1 MSSAAAH
8 SVTFENPRSVVA
20 EDQVRADFYALLA
33 HLFSRAPDDR
43 VLQSMVITQEP
54 TDEASTELTQA
65 WRALSAASAVVT
77 HDALIEE
84 YETVFVGVG
93 RPPVIL
99 YGSFYLAGFMME
111 KPLAELRD
119 DLAKMGFARDANVRE
134 SEDHLAAVCDV
145 MRALII
151 GASRAVADDLADAPA
166 NIAVQKLF
174 FEKHL
179 QPWVFKCCTAIQVYE
194 KSNYYKRVAK
204 FAEQFFG
211 MESEAFEMQQSVK

>member
-1 MSSAAAH
+1 MMGAIAQNISFDS
-8 SVTFENPRSVVA
+8 PRVVDV

-43 VLQSMVITQEP
+43 ILQSIVITQEP
-54 TDEASTELTQA
+54 TDEASTELTKA

-119 DLAKMGFARDANVRE
+119 DLAKMGFARNPDVRE
-134 SEDHLAAVCDV
+134 SEDHLAAVSDV
-145 MRALII
+145 MRALIL
-151 GASRAVADDLADAPA
+151 GVMVSGADAPA
-166 NIAVQKLF
+166 DIAAQKVF

-179 QPWVFKCCTAIQVYE
+179 KPWVFKCCTAIQVYE
-194 KSNYYKRVAK
+194 KSNYYKLVAK
-204 FAEQFFG
+204 FAEQFFA
-211 MESEAFEMQQSVK
+211 MESEAFEMQH

>member
-1 MSSAAAH
+1 MMAANIQA
-8 SVTFENPRSVVA
+8 VAFESPRLVDV

-43 VLQSMVITQEP
+43 VLQSIVITQEP
-54 TDEASTELTQA
+54 TDEASTELTKA

-77 HDALIEE
+77 HDALVEE

-134 SEDHLAAVCDV
+134 TEDHLAAVSDV
-145 MRALII
+145 MRALIL
-151 GASRAVADDLADAPA
+151 GDLHDAPA
-166 NIAVQKLF
+166 NIAAQKVF

-179 QPWVFKCCTAIQVYE
+179 KPWVFKCCAAIQVYE

-204 FAEQFFG
+204 FAEQFFQ
-211 MESEAFEMQQSVK
+211 MESEAFEMQH

>member
-1 MSSAAAH
+1 MTQAQAIAFDQPRIV
-8 SVTFENPRSVVA
+8 VT

-54 TDEASTELTQA
+54 TDEASTELTKS

-77 HDALIEE
+77 HDALIDE
-84 YETVFVGVG
+84 YEAVFVGVG
-93 RPPVIL
+93 RPPVIV

-119 DLAKMGFARDANVRE
+119 DLARMGFVRNAEVRE

-145 MRALII
+145 MRALIL
-151 GASRAVADDLADAPA
+151 GNLADAPA
-166 NIAVQKLF
+166 AIESQKAF
-174 FEKHL
+174 FEKHMK
-179 QPWVFKCCTAIQVYE
+179 PWVFKCCAAVQAYE
-194 KSNYYKRVAK
+194 KSNYYRRVAK
-204 FAEQFFG
+204 FAERFFE
-211 MESEAFEMQQSVK
+211 MESQAFEMQC

>member
-1 MSSAAAH
+1 MTAANTQTVA
-8 SVTFENPRSVVA
+8 FENPRVVIA

-54 TDEASTELTQA
+54 DAEASMELTNS

-77 HDALIEE
+77 HDALVEE
-84 YETVFVGVG
+84 YEAVFVGVG

-119 DLAKMGFARDANVRE
+119 DLAKMGFARHPDVRE

-145 MRALII
+145 MRALIL
-151 GASRAVADDLADAPA
+151 GNLNDAPA
-166 NIAVQKLF
+166 DIGAQKVF

-179 QPWVFKCCTAIQVYE
+179 KPWVFKCCTAIQVYE

-204 FAEQFFG
+204 FAEQFFE
-211 MESEAFEMQQSVK
+211 MESQAFEMQH

>member
-1 MSSAAAH
+1 MMAAIAQNIA
-8 SVTFENPRSVVA
+8 FDNPRVVDV

-54 TDEASTELTQA
+54 TDEGSTELTKA
-65 WRALSAASAVVT
+65 WRALAAASAVVT
-77 HDALIEE
+77 HDALVEE

-111 KPLAELRD
+111 KPLAELRE

-134 SEDHLAAVCDV
+134 SEDHLAAVSDV
-145 MRALII
+145 MRALIL
-151 GASRAVADDLADAPA
+151 GDLADAPA
-166 NIAVQKLF
+166 DTAAQKVF

-179 QPWVFKCCTAIQVYE
+179 KPWVFKCCTAIQVYE

-204 FAEQFFG
+204 FAEQFFQ
-211 MESEAFEMQQSVK
+211 MESEAFEMQH

>member
-1 MSSAAAH
+1 MMVAIAQNIS
-8 SVTFENPRSVVA
+8 FDNPRLVDA
-20 EDQVRADFYALLA
+20 EDQARADFYALLA

-43 VLQSMVITQEP
+43 VLQSIVITQEP
-54 TDEASTELTQA
+54 TDEASTELTKA

-77 HDALIEE
+77 HDALVEE

-99 YGSFYLAGFMME
+99 YGSFYIAGFMME

-119 DLAKMGFARDANVRE
+119 DLAKMGFLRDPKVHE

-145 MRALII
+145 MRALIL
-151 GASRAVADDLADAPA
+151 GVMGSGTDAPA
-166 NIAVQKLF
+166 DLAAQKIF

-179 QPWVFKCCTAIQVYE
+179 KPWVFKCCTAIQVYE
-194 KSNYYKRVAK
+194 KSNYYRRVAN
-204 FAEQFFG
+204 FAEQFFA
-211 MESEAFEMQQSVK
+211 MESEAFEMQH

>member
-1 MSSAAAH
+1 MAANSLSNPQA
-8 SVTFENPRSVVA
+8 VAFENPRLVDV

-33 HLFSRAPDDR
+33 HLLSRAPDDR
-43 VLQSMVITQEP
+43 VLQSIVITQEP
-54 TDEASTELTQA
+54 TDEASTELTEA

-77 HDALIEE
+77 HDALVEE

-99 YGSFYLAGFMME
+99 YGSFYIAGFMME

-119 DLAKMGFARDANVRE
+119 DLAKMGFLRNAEVRE

-145 MRALII
+145 MRALIL
-151 GASRAVADDLADAPA
+151 GDLTDAPA
-166 NIAVQKLF
+166 EITAQKVF

-179 QPWVFKCCTAIQVYE
+179 KPWVFKCCTAIQVYE

-204 FAEQFFG
+204 FAEQFFA
-211 MESEAFEMQQSVK
+211 MESEAFEMQH

>member
-1 MSSAAAH
+1 MVAIAQNIS
-8 SVTFENPRSVVA
+8 FDNPRAIDV

-43 VLQSMVITQEP
+43 VLQSIVITQEP
-54 TDEASTELTQA
+54 TDEASTELTKA
-65 WRALSAASAVVT
+65 WRALSAASSVVT
-77 HDALIEE
+77 HDALTEE

-99 YGSFYLAGFMME
+99 YGSFYVAGFMME

-119 DLAKMGFARDANVRE
+119 DLAKMGFARNADVRE

-145 MRALII
+145 MRALIL
-151 GASRAVADDLADAPA
+151 GDLADAPA
-166 NIAVQKLF
+166 NIAAQKVF

-179 QPWVFKCCTAIQVYE
+179 KPWVFKCCAAIQLYE
-194 KSNYYKRVAK
+194 KSNYYRRAAK
-204 FAEQFFG
+204 FAEQFFA
-211 MESEAFEMQQSVK
+211 MESQAFEMQH

>member
-1 MSSAAAH
+1 MMAANIQA
-8 SVTFENPRSVVA
+8 VAFENPRLVDV

-54 TDEASTELTQA
+54 TDEASAELTKA
-65 WRALSAASAVVT
+65 WRALAAASAVVT

-119 DLAKMGFARDANVRE
+119 DLAKMGFARNPDVRE

-145 MRALII
+145 MRALIL
-151 GASRAVADDLADAPA
+151 GDLADAPA
-166 NIAVQKLF
+166 NIEAQKAF

-179 QPWVFKCCTAIQVYE
+179 KPWVFKCCEAVAANAN
-194 KSNYYKRVAK
+194 SNYYKRVAK
-204 FAEQFFG
+204 FAEQFFE
-211 MESEAFEMQQSVK
+211 MESQAFEMQH

>member
-1 MSSAAAH
+1 MMAAIAQNI
-8 SVTFENPRSVVA
+8 TFDSPRVIDV

-43 VLQSMVITQEP
+43 VLQSIVITQEP
-54 TDEASTELTQA
+54 TDEASTELTKA

-77 HDALIEE
+77 HDALVDE

-99 YGSFYLAGFMME
+99 YGSFYIAGFMME

-119 DLAKMGFARDANVRE
+119 DLAKMGFSRNAEVRE
-134 SEDHLAAVCDV
+134 SEDHLAAVSDV
-145 MRALII
+145 MRALIL
-151 GASRAVADDLADAPA
+151 GVMGSGTDAPA
-166 NIAVQKLF
+166 EIAAQKVF

-179 QPWVFKCCTAIQVYE
+179 KPWVFKCCTAIQVYE

-204 FAEQFFG
+204 FAEQFFA
-211 MESEAFEMQQSVK
+211 MESEAFEMQH

>member
-1 MSSAAAH
+1 MMAAIAQNI
-8 SVTFENPRSVVA
+8 TFDSPRAIDV

-43 VLQSMVITQEP
+43 VLQSIVITQEP
-54 TDEASTELTQA
+54 TDEASTELTKA

-77 HDALIEE
+77 HDALVDEN
-84 YETVFVGVG
+84 ETVFVGVG

-99 YGSFYLAGFMME
+99 YGSFYIAGFMME

-119 DLAKMGFARDANVRE
+119 DLAKMGFSRNAEVRE
-134 SEDHLAAVCDV
+134 SEDHLAAVSDV
-145 MRALII
+145 MRALIL
-151 GASRAVADDLADAPA
+151 GVMGSGTDAPA
-166 NIAVQKLF
+166 EIAAQKVF

-179 QPWVFKCCTAIQVYE
+179 KPWVFKCCTAIQVYE

-204 FAEQFFG
+204 FAEQFFA
-211 MESEAFEMQQSVK
+211 MESEAFEMQH

>member
-1 MSSAAAH
+1 MMAAIAQNI
-8 SVTFENPRSVVA
+8 TFDSPRVIDV

-43 VLQSMVITQEP
+43 VLQSIVITQEP
-54 TDEASTELTQA
+54 TDEASTELTKA

-77 HDALIEE
+77 HDALVEE
-84 YETVFVGVG
+84 YEAVFVGVG

-99 YGSFYLAGFMME
+99 YGSFYIAGFMME

-119 DLAKMGFARDANVRE
+119 DLAKMGFSRNAEVRE
-134 SEDHLAAVCDV
+134 SEDHLAAVSDV
-145 MRALII
+145 MRALIL
-151 GASRAVADDLADAPA
+151 GVMGSGTDAPA
-166 NIAVQKLF
+166 EIAAQKVF

-179 QPWVFKCCTAIQVYE
+179 KPWVFKCCTAIQVYE

-204 FAEQFFG
+204 FAEQFFA
-211 MESEAFEMQQSVK
+211 MESEAFEMQH

>member
-1 MSSAAAH
+1 MMAAIAQNI
-8 SVTFENPRSVVA
+8 TFDSPRVIDV

-43 VLQSMVITQEP
+43 VLQSIVITQEP
-54 TDEASTELTQA
+54 TDEASTELTKA

-77 HDALIEE
+77 HDALVEE
-84 YETVFVGVG
+84 YEAVFVGVG

-99 YGSFYLAGFMME
+99 YGSFYIAGFMME

-119 DLAKMGFARDANVRE
+119 DLAKMGFSRNAEVRE
-134 SEDHLAAVCDV
+134 SEDHLAAVSDV
-145 MRALII
+145 MRALIL
-151 GASRAVADDLADAPA
+151 GVMGSGTDAPA
-166 NIAVQKLF
+166 EIAAQKVF

-179 QPWVFKCCTAIQVYE
+179 KPWVFKCCTAIQVYE

-204 FAEQFFG
+204 FAEQFFA
-211 MESEAFEMQQSVK
+211 MEAEAFEMQH

>member
-1 MSSAAAH
+1 MMAAVAQN
-8 SVTFENPRSVVA
+8 VLFENPRVVDV

-43 VLQSMVITQEP
+43 VLQSIVITQEP
-54 TDEASTELTQA
+54 TDEASTELSKA

-77 HDALIEE
+77 HDALVEE

-119 DLAKMGFARDANVRE
+119 DLAKMGFARDTNVRE
-134 SEDHLAAVCDV
+134 SEDHISAVSDV
-145 MRALII
+145 MRALIL
-151 GASRAVADDLADAPA
+151 GVMVREADASA
-166 NIAVQKLF
+166 DIKVQKVF

-179 QPWVFKCCTAIQVYE
+179 KPWVFKCCTAIQVYE

-204 FAEQFFG
+204 FAEQFFE
-211 MESEAFEMQQSVK
+211 MESQAFEMQH

>member
-1 MSSAAAH
+1 MAAIAQNI
-8 SVTFENPRSVVA
+8 TFDSPRVIDV

-43 VLQSMVITQEP
+43 VLQSIVITQEP
-54 TDEASTELTQA
+54 TDEASTELTKA

-77 HDALIEE
+77 HDALVDE

-99 YGSFYLAGFMME
+99 YGSFYIAGFMME

-119 DLAKMGFARDANVRE
+119 DLAKMGFSRNAEVRE
-134 SEDHLAAVCDV
+134 SEDHLAAVSDV
-145 MRALII
+145 MRALIL
-151 GASRAVADDLADAPA
+151 GVMGSGTDAPA
-166 NIAVQKLF
+166 EIAAQKVF

-179 QPWVFKCCTAIQVYE
+179 KPWVFKCCTAIQVYE

-204 FAEQFFG
+204 FAEQFFA
-211 MESEAFEMQQSVK
+211 MESEAFEMQH

>member
-1 MSSAAAH
+1 MMAAIAQNI
-8 SVTFENPRSVVA
+8 TFDSPRVIDV

-33 HLFSRAPDDR
+33 HLLSRAPDDR
-43 VLQSMVITQEP
+43 VLQSIVITQEP
-54 TDEASTELTQA
+54 TDEASTELTKA

-77 HDALIEE
+77 HDALVDE

-99 YGSFYLAGFMME
+99 YGSFYIAGFMME

-119 DLAKMGFARDANVRE
+119 DLAKMGFSRNAEVRE
-134 SEDHLAAVCDV
+134 SEDHLAAVSDV
-145 MRALII
+145 MRALIL
-151 GASRAVADDLADAPA
+151 GVMGSGTDAPA
-166 NIAVQKLF
+166 EIAAQKVF

-179 QPWVFKCCTAIQVYE
+179 KPWVFKCCTAIQVYE

-204 FAEQFFG
+204 FAEQFFA
-211 MESEAFEMQQSVK
+211 MEAEAFEMQH

>member
-1 MSSAAAH
+1 MMAASIQA
-8 SVTFENPRSVVA
+8 VAFENPRIVDV
-20 EDQVRADFYALLA
+20 EDQARADFYALLA

-43 VLQSMVITQEP
+43 VLQSIVITQEP
-54 TDEASTELTQA
+54 TDEASTELTKA
-65 WRALSAASAVVT
+65 WRALVAASSVVT

-99 YGSFYLAGFMME
+99 YGSFYVAGFMME

-119 DLAKMGFARDANVRE
+119 DLAKMGFARNPDVRE
-134 SEDHLAAVCDV
+134 SEDHLAAVSDV
-145 MRALII
+145 MRALIL
-151 GASRAVADDLADAPA
+151 GDLADTPA
-166 NIAVQKLF
+166 DIETQKAF

-179 QPWVFKCCTAIQVYE
+179 KPWVFECCTAIQVYE

-204 FAEQFFG
+204 FAEQFFE
-211 MESEAFEMQQSVK
+211 MESQAFEMQH

>member
-1 MSSAAAH
+1 MMAANSLSNPQA
-8 SVTFENPRSVVA
+8 VAFENPRLVDV

-33 HLFSRAPDDR
+33 HLLSRAPDDR
-43 VLQSMVITQEP
+43 VLQSIVITQEP
-54 TDEASTELTQA
+54 TDEASTALTEA

-77 HDALIEE
+77 HDALVDE
-84 YETVFVGVG
+84 YEAVFVGVG

-99 YGSFYLAGFMME
+99 YGSFYIAGFMME

-119 DLAKMGFARDANVRE
+119 DLAKMGFLRNSEVRE

-145 MRALII
+145 MRALIL
-151 GASRAVADDLADAPA
+151 GDLADAPA
-166 NIAVQKLF
+166 EITAQKVF

-179 QPWVFKCCTAIQVYE
+179 KPWVFKCCTAIQVYE

-204 FAEQFFG
+204 FAEQFFA
-211 MESEAFEMQQSVK
+211 MESEAFEMQH

>member
-1 MSSAAAH
+1 MMAAIAQNI
-8 SVTFENPRSVVA
+8 TFDSPRVMDV

-43 VLQSMVITQEP
+43 VLQSIVITQEP
-54 TDEASTELTQA
+54 TDEASTELTKA

-77 HDALIEE
+77 HDALVEE
-84 YETVFVGVG
+84 YEAVFVGVG

-99 YGSFYLAGFMME
+99 YGSFYIAGFMME

-119 DLAKMGFARDANVRE
+119 DLAKMGFSRNAEVRE
-134 SEDHLAAVCDV
+134 SEDHLAAVSDV
-145 MRALII
+145 MRALIL
-151 GASRAVADDLADAPA
+151 GVMGSGTDAPA
-166 NIAVQKLF
+166 EIAAQKVF

-179 QPWVFKCCTAIQVYE
+179 KPWVFKCCTAIQVYE

-204 FAEQFFG
+204 FAEQFFA
-211 MESEAFEMQQSVK
+211 MESEAFEMQH